1 MFGFEK
7 VGKCVSEYGVA
18 AERQRPTLDI
28 LINYH
33 RRRRCHHCR
42 RRFAFSD
49 IEVIGDR
56 WTSLSSFNFRC

>member
-18 AERQRPTLDI
+18 AE
-28 LINYH
+28 
-33 RRRRCHHCR
+33 RRCHHCR